1 MQTWKKKFF
10 QIPPQTQRKT
20 EKFGPGLKV
29 IGFILDE
36 TLQSGK
42 FESPDFKHDNNL

>member
-1 MQTWKKKFF
+1 MKKKFF
-10 QIPPQTQRKT
+10 QILPQAQKKP